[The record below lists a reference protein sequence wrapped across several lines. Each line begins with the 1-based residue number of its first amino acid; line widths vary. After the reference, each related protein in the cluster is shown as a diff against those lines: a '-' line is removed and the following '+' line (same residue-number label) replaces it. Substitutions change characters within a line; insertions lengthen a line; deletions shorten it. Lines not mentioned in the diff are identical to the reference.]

1 MQEKNKSA
9 AKKIKKQNNVQ
20 KQDANINVT
29 NPVQERDGGEEQAS
43 DLALSERK
51 ETRDEEVVCSFACQS
66 RH

>member
-1 MQEKNKSA
+1 MLQKN
-9 AKKIKKQNNVQ
+9 KKQNNVQ

>member
-1 MQEKNKSA
+1 MQEKKSA
-9 AKKIKKQNNVQ
+9 AKKTKKQNNVQ

-29 NPVQERDGGEEQAS
+29 NPLQERDGGEEQAS

>member
-1 MQEKNKSA
+1 MQEKKKCC
-9 AKKIKKQNNVQ
+9 KKIKNQNNVQ

-51 ETRDEEVVCSFACQS
+51 ETRDEEVVCSLACQS

>member
-1 MQEKNKSA
+1 MSARKKKVLQKN
-9 AKKIKKQNNVQ
+9 KKQNNVQ